1 MDDWHPDSIS
11 DLKIAHKI
19 MMTGLVD
26 NPGDFRKRG
35 VGIQREEEIIHLAP
49 PVENVSDLT
58 PQDTPPVTSYVKQLL
73 DYLRKGSSSLTEIIT
88 ALELS
93 DRKNLMSSRIN
104 PALEAGLIE
113 RTIPDKPRSKN
124 QKYRLTDTGI
134 RCF

>member
-1 MDDWHPDSIS
+1 
-11 DLKIAHKI
+11 

-58 PQDTPPVTSYVKQLL
+58 PQDTPPVTPYVKQLL

-104 PALEAGLIE
+104 PALEAGFIE